1 MPRLLQRNRAFRDF
15 WVGQTVSL
23 FGDQVSLLAIPL
35 LAALEL
41 DAGAA
46 QMGLLTAAALA
57 PNLLFSIHLGA
68 WTDPPPRRRGLLVA
82 PRRRPA
88 FLLLAIPPAR
98 VLGVPSLA
106 PPSPAAFPPR

>member
-1 MPRLLQRNRAFRDF
+1 MPRLLQRNRPFRDF
-15 WVGQTVSL
+15 WLGQTVSL

-57 PNLLFSIHLGA
+57 PNLFFSIHLGA
-68 WTDPPPRRRGLLVA
+68 WADRRPRRRELLIAADVGRA
-82 PRRRPA
+82 P
-88 FLLLAIPPAR
+88 LLLTIPLAR
-98 VLGVPSLA
+98 PLGG
-106 PPSPAAFPPR
+106 PSPSPP